1 MNNTQKATITIR
13 DVEIQDF
20 GHDKSRI
27 LLYTDRGRFYIANG
41 YIDKLDVPEN
51 DTITVVY
58 KKRRPWNK
66 IVQILK

>member
-20 GHDKSRI
+20 GKDKSRI

-41 YIDKLDVPEN
+41 YIDKIDVPDT
-51 DTITVVY
+51 DTITVLY
-58 KKRRPWNK
+58 KKRRHFNK
-66 IVQILK
+66 IVKILK

>member
-1 MNNTQKATITIR
+1 MNNTQTATITIR

-20 GHDKSRI
+20 GKDKSRI

-41 YIDKLDVPEN
+41 YIDKIDVPET
-51 DTITVVY
+51 DTIKVVY
-58 KKRRPWNK
+58 KKRRHFNK